1 MPFDFSE
8 MIESNVG
15 RFTVGFAR
23 IDRASATSMGSGTLM
38 TFGTFGGI
46 LTCAHVLE
54 ELAQLDEF
62 GIVSFPV
69 RPDQFQILRIRISDT
84 SHVKIGAPPWTKY
97 GPDIGFL
104 RLPAVTMSNLSS
116 VASVVDASGQRA
128 AAVTG
133 VEPDPRHC
141 VDIVSGVIDEWTGN
155 TNIRGTIATTPF
167 ELLLNVGKVISKTK
181 ANGHDLFRFEPV
193 PAPTFNLPTSYKGT
207 SGGGLW
213 RLYTKRHDDGSFSLV
228 QRRLVGVAFWE
239 TAEEHHL
246 ICHGRSSLYDHL
258 FASVRRQ
265 WPNH

>member
-1 MPFDFSE
+1 MTFDFSE

-15 RFTVGFAR
+15 HFTVGFAR
-23 IDRASATSMGSGTLM
+23 IGDASATSMGSGTLM

-54 ELAQLDEF
+54 ELVQLDEF

-69 RPDQFQILRIRISDT
+69 RPDQFQILRVRTANT
-84 SHVKIGAPPWTKY
+84 SHVKIGTPPWTEY

-104 RLPAVTMSNLSS
+104 RLPPLVMSDLAS
-116 VASVVDASGQRA
+116 VASVVDAAAQRE
-128 AAVTG
+128 AVTS

-155 TNIRGTIATTPF
+155 TTISGTIATTPF
-167 ELLLNVGKVISKTK
+167 ELLLNGGKVISKTE
-181 ANGHDLFRFEPV
+181 ANGYDLFRFEPV
-193 PAPTFNLPTSYKGT
+193 PAPGFKLPTSYRGT

-213 RLYTKRHDDGSFSLV
+213 RLYTKQRDDGTFSLV

-239 TAEEHHL
+239 TAEERHL
-246 ICHGRSSLYDHL
+246 ICHGQSSLYDHL

-265 WPNH
+265 WPNP